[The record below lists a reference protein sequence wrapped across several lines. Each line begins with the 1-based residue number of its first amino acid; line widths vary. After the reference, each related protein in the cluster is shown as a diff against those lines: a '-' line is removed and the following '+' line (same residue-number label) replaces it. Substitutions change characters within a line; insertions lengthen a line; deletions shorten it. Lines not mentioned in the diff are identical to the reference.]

1 MTDLYYESIFDG
13 PASCDIQHIHDFCM
27 VRTPQAS
34 GDEDIYRLACIPGNP
49 VFMGARLLRILRT
62 GAGKPHRLLRQRRS
76 VQHHAAESDSGS
88 CFPDGLHDHRD
99 VPFQGPAAPVE
110 PPGSV
115 RLPDIGCIFRLPEVN
130 FQKNQKKYLDCKEI

>member
-1 MTDLYYESIFDG
+1 MKAFLTVLLLVTSNIFMTFAWYGHLKLQEMKISTG
-13 PASCDIQHIHDFCM
+13 W
-27 VRTPQAS
+27 
-34 GDEDIYRLACIPGNP
+34 P
-49 VFMGARLLRILRT
+49 VFLVILFSWGASLLRILRT

-115 RLPDIGCIFRLPEVN
+115 RLPDIGCIFRLSEVN